1 MPDIIQSIRTK
12 IEFVMICLALLGM
25 MSTGIYVYHDQTS
38 RLNMHSADIA
48 GMKDKDKSH
57 EAKSQALSDVI
68 SATIIPT
75 LNAQGK
81 DIITHTSRLDSMERN
96 ARADREILI
105 EIRNDLKWMRERID
119 K

>member
-1 MPDIIQSIRTK
+1 MPDIFQSIRTK
-12 IEFVMICLALLGM
+12 IEFIMICVALIGM

-38 RLNMHSADIA
+38 RLNIHETDIDRIKQKNERQDIHA
-48 GMKDKDKSH
+48 
-57 EAKSQALSDVI
+57 QALADVI
-68 SATIIPT
+68 ASTVIPT

-81 DIITHTSRLDSMERN
+81 EMIGHSTRIETMEQN

-105 EIRNDLKWMRERID
+105 EIRNDLKWIKDRS